1 MGLEITGSE
10 NKNVHL
16 CLDSKICGYMPY
28 DKNRDINCWNI
39 SYINLRFGFCL
50 CKY

>member
-16 CLDSKICGYMPY
+16 CLDSQICGYMPALWQ
-28 DKNRDINCWNI
+28 KSRH
-39 SYINLRFGFCL
+39 
-50 CKY
+50 